1 MANELQNIASSIAIP
16 TSTPKEAVILQGEK
30 PFYAKN
36 IEQINVTIQMPSD
49 TSRRLDSKLL
59 SVSHDFDR
67 EYYSL
72 FVVSN
77 DFDISTD
84 SPFRVSCD
92 RILKEYTSDELKSIF
107 LPLSDDS
114 KIDAIK
120 RLPCLFA
127 NENRRYGSTDE
138 DQVLSFG
145 YVRDIQL
152 RREGIK
158 VYPHVMCQ
166 LSQQR
171 LNEALFDLD
180 LYGTDKYNEFNRM
193 HWSIKKVDL
202 IAELQEKGYPI

>member
-114 KIDAIK
+114 KID
-120 RLPCLFA
+120 
-127 NENRRYGSTDE
+127 G
-138 DQVLSFG
+138 G
-145 YVRDIQL
+145 
-152 RREGIK
+152 
-158 VYPHVMCQ
+158 
-166 LSQQR
+166 
-171 LNEALFDLD
+171 
-180 LYGTDKYNEFNRM
+180 LYN
-193 HWSIKKVDL
+193 
-202 IAELQEKGYPI
+202 